1 LTGAQA
7 RVGRPGCSDPAA
19 SSDRQSSL
27 ISELAAALPT
37 QTARPIVLFRAI
49 PNKRRQ
55 DLQTPGERDNKPLL
69 ICN

>member
-1 LTGAQA
+1 
-7 RVGRPGCSDPAA
+7 
-19 SSDRQSSL
+19 L

-49 PNKRRQ
+49 PIQRQQ
-55 DLQTPGERDNKPLL
+55 DLQTPGGRDDKPLL

>member
-1 LTGAQA
+1 
-7 RVGRPGCSDPAA
+7 
-19 SSDRQSSL
+19 L

-37 QTARPIVLFRAI
+37 QTASPIVLFRAI

-55 DLQTPGERDNKPLL
+55 DLQTPGERDDKPLQ